1 MEVQTAS
8 AVFSVEVRTLEMDR
22 WVPQRQLE
30 IEMEGM
36 ESTCHDDR
44 KLDGQLLSK
53 NVDFYSKRMQKE
65 NHQLVL
71 WCSMMY
77 SHAVTPL
84 FFSVCF
90 HTLLVKCWFWWWVSS
105 QPFLLR
111 FRSSLTFENWQ
122 QGEPNNYGQSLWSAQ
137 GELAMRISWDV

>member
-8 AVFSVEVRTLEMDR
+8 AVFSVEVRTLETDR

-71 WCSMMY
+71 
-77 SHAVTPL
+77 
-84 FFSVCF
+84 
-90 HTLLVKCWFWWWVSS
+90 
-105 QPFLLR
+105 
-111 FRSSLTFENWQ
+111 
-122 QGEPNNYGQSLWSAQ
+122 
-137 GELAMRISWDV
+137 

>member
-30 IEMEGM
+30 IEMEEM

-71 WCSMMY
+71 WCSMM
-77 SHAVTPL
+77 
-84 FFSVCF
+84 
-90 HTLLVKCWFWWWVSS
+90 
-105 QPFLLR
+105 
-111 FRSSLTFENWQ
+111 
-122 QGEPNNYGQSLWSAQ
+122 
-137 GELAMRISWDV
+137 

>member
-8 AVFSVEVRTLEMDR
+8 AVFPVEVRTLEMDR

-53 NVDFYSKRMQKE
+53 KVDFYSKSIQKE
-65 NHQLVL
+65 EPP
-71 WCSMMY
+71 
-77 SHAVTPL
+77 T
-84 FFSVCF
+84 
-90 HTLLVKCWFWWWVSS
+90 SS
-105 QPFLLR
+105 KMF
-111 FRSSLTFENWQ
+111 
-122 QGEPNNYGQSLWSAQ
+122 Y
-137 GELAMRISWDV
+137 DV